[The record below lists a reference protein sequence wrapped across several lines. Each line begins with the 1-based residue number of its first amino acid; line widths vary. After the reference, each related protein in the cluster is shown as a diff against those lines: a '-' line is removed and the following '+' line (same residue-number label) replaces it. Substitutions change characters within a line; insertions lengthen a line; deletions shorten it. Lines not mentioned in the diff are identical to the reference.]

1 MFKRKVYDVWPEKGI
16 RFPIG
21 DNCKYDLL
29 KLSKINHIKLRG
41 IFCVRST
48 LHSFFFF
55 LSEYEVYDGIFNLQQ
70 NIAIQLL
77 LTVRPREVL
86 LINIPGPIL
95 SKDYY
100 IFRHSY
106 CISLAL

>member
-55 LSEYEVYDGIFNLQQ
+55 FQNMRYMTGFLTFNRILQY
-70 NIAIQLL
+70 N
-77 LTVRPREVL
+77 
-86 LINIPGPIL
+86 
-95 SKDYY
+95 
-100 IFRHSY
+100 
-106 CISLAL
+106 CC